1 MTPSTPSPPATPSH
15 PATPWRPAAA
25 SPLLPA
31 IAAGTT
37 SAAGARVGGQTL
49 TYAQL
54 GDLARQHALDLRDRG
69 VHTLA
74 VLAEPTMATLVAVVA
89 GLCAGVP
96 VVPIPQDAGEAELAY
111 QLSDCGAD
119 AWVGPPRPGVAL
131 PVVLVHTDP
140 TGLDPVPDDAL
151 PAEDPHAPA
160 MILYTSGTTGAP
172 KGVVLTVA
180 AIAADIDALADAWAW
195 TDADTL
201 AHGLPLFHVHG
212 LVIGCL
218 GPLRVGSGLIHVGR
232 PTPDAYAAARATT
245 NLPAPHPPAT
255 MYFGVPTIWHRVAG
269 EPQAARALAGA
280 RVLISGSAP
289 LPVPVFERMR
299 ELTGHEMIERY
310 GMTETLLTV
319 SNRVDRPRLPGHVG
333 WPVAGVRTRLRD
345 EHGADVPR
353 DGASVG
359 RLEVTGPTLF
369 SGYLGRHDA
378 TAEAY
383 TPDDWFVTGDVATID
398 ADGNHRIVGRE
409 SVDLIK
415 SGGYRIGAG
424 EIETHLLG
432 EPGVAE
438 VAIIG
443 VPDDDLGQRIVAYVV
458 PQEGWPAPLDAA
470 ALAQSVAD
478 GLSVHKRPREVHLV
492 DSLPRNEMGK
502 VQKNALLT
510 RYEAGG

>member
-1 MTPSTPSPPATPSH
+1 MTPSTPLPV
-15 PATPWRPAAA
+15 AA
-25 SPLLPA
+25 SQLLPA
-31 IAAGTT
+31 IEPGSGSRATARLAGEELSYAA
-37 SAAGARVGGQTL
+37 
-49 TYAQL
+49 L
-54 GDLARQHALDLRDRG
+54 GELARAEAAELRTRG
-69 VHTLA
+69 VHTIS
-74 VLAEPTMATLVAVVA
+74 VLAEATMTTLVAVVA
-89 GLCAGVP
+89 GLLAGVA
-96 VVPIPQDAGEAELAY
+96 VVPIPQDAGDAELEY
-111 QLSDCGAD
+111 QLGDCGAQ
-119 AWVGPPRPGVAL
+119 AWVGPRREGVDL
-131 PVVLVHTDP
+131 PVLPIRTDP
-140 TGLDPVPDDAL
+140 ERVRDAAPGPDDL
-151 PAEDPHAPA
+151 PPADSTAPA

-172 KGVVLTVA
+172 KGVVLTAA

-195 TDADTL
+195 TDADVL

-212 LVIGCL
+212 LVVGCL

-232 PTPDAYAAARATT
+232 PTPDAYAAARA
-245 NLPAPHPPAT
+245 AHPPAT
-255 MYFGVPTIWHRVAG
+255 MYFGVPTIWHRIAG
-269 EPQAARALAGA
+269 DPESARALAGA

-345 EHGADVPR
+345 EHGAEVPR

-359 RLEVTGPTLF
+359 RLEVSGPTLF
-369 SGYLGRHDA
+369 SGYLGRQDA
-378 TAEAY
+378 TKESY
-383 TPDDWFVTGDVATID
+383 TPDGWFVTGDVATID

-458 PQEGWPAPLDAA
+458 PTADEAGERLDAG
-470 ALAQSVAD
+470 ALARSVAD

-492 DSLPRNEMGK
+492 DALPRNEMGK
-502 VQKNALLT
+502 VQKKVLLT
-510 RYEAGG
+510 RYESLF